1 MNRFSSSVCLIVLW
15 LCSSSHAAT
24 SEVHFPQEHQAF
36 FKKHCLDCHD
46 SATQEGGVDLET
58 LSFTI
63 ATIEQAER
71 WQKVLNVLNSGE
83 TPPEDSE
90 QPDGSEKA
98 DFLDE
103 LAQTMVSARRSLA
116 DSGGRITMRRLN
128 RREYQ
133 NTIEQLL
140 GLKVDVS
147 SLPADGGSG
156 TFDTVGSSQFI
167 SSDQIE
173 QYLKLGRSALD
184 EAFERQATRQQPAKT
199 FRVEP
204 ENTVNVLSRKKI
216 AEQEEM
222 YQRYLLWKA
231 EVDKWA
237 PCYQT
242 LSLLPSISS

>member
-1 MNRFSSSVCLIVLW
+1 M
-15 LCSSSHAAT
+15 
-24 SEVHFPQEHQAF
+24 
-36 FKKHCLDCHD
+36 
-46 SATQEGGVDLET
+46 
-58 LSFTI
+58 
-63 ATIEQAER
+63 
-71 WQKVLNVLNSGE
+71 
-83 TPPEDSE
+83 PPEDSG
-90 QPDGSEKA
+90 QPDGIEKA

-156 TFDTVGSSQFI
+156 TFDTVGASQFI

-173 QYLKLGRSALD
+173 QYLKLGRSAID
-184 EAFERQATRQQPAKT
+184 EAFERQATRQQPSK
-199 FRVEP
+199 FFGVEP

-216 AEQEEM
+216 AEQEET

-231 EVDKWA
+231 EVDKA
-237 PCYQT
+237 A
-242 LSLLPSISS
+242 LLPENKKVLAELREKYNLARSYGQCSTVSKHEPAQRCSGCNQVWGLQMAIRPPFHTKVATTALKPI